1 MNSAVGCL
9 IEFVESVAS
18 EEEDSFAV
26 LQAPDKTGHQTVAG
40 DILPDPLLQVYIC
53 LIQKKHDIPMMC

>member
-1 MNSAVGCL
+1 MNSAADCL

-26 LQAPDKTGHQTVAG
+26 LQAPDENGHQTVAG
-40 DILPDPLLQVYIC
+40 DVLPDSLL
-53 LIQKKHDIPMMC
+53 